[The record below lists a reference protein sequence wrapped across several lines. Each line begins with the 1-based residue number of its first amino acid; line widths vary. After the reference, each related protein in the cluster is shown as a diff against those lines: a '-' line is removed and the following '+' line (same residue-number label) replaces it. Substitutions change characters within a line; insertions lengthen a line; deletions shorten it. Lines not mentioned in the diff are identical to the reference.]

1 MNAELKFGLIRPE
14 IAPSDCNQCLIN
26 QIIRMFGSPII
37 IAIPVKN
44 EEAQI
49 GACLDSLGKQTRAF
63 DRLVLLLNNCTDS
76 TLGICNRFR
85 GERRGVEIF
94 EKTLY
99 DTLASAG
106 EARRLALHFA
116 AQTVPDSVILTTDA
130 DAVLERSWIEKN
142 IQEIEAGAEVVCGKA
157 EINPQ
162 DALKID
168 QALHEDDKRE
178 TFFLTLLDEINVL
191 LNPDPFDPWPRHQQ
205 QSGASIAMRSDVLR
219 MAGGPPHVAACE
231 DRVLIEKL
239 RLVDARIRHAPDI
252 MVQVSGRLEG
262 RAAGGM
268 AETIRRRMIHQDA
281 LTDEKLEPSI
291 DAFRRA
297 MAQAR
302 LRAVRQ
308 GIEDSQALATDLLIN
323 PAEIDC
329 ILQTEFY
336 GQAWAGIQKVS
347 PVLRRRRVAFADLA
361 QETHVALGLRDKLL
375 LDGAAAEGRQL
386 TAFALDV

>member
-1 MNAELKFGLIRPE
+1 
-14 IAPSDCNQCLIN
+14 
-26 QIIRMFGSPII
+26 MFSFPII

-49 GACLDSLGKQTRAF
+49 GACLDSLAKQTRAF

-76 TLGICNRFR
+76 TPGICNRFR
-85 GERRGVEIF
+85 GQRQGVEIY
-94 EKTLY
+94 EKTLHG
-99 DTLASAG
+99 TLASAG

-116 AQTVPDSVILTTDA
+116 AQTGPDSVILTTDA

-142 IQEIEAGAEVVCGKA
+142 IREIDAGAEVVCGKA

-162 DALKID
+162 DALNID
-168 QALHEDDKRE
+168 RALHEDDERE
-178 TFFLTLLDEINVL
+178 TFLLTLLGEINVS
-191 LNPDPFDPWPRHQQ
+191 LNSDPFDPWPRHQQ
-205 QSGASIAMRSDVLR
+205 QSGASIAMRSDILQ

-231 DRVLIEKL
+231 DRALIEKF

-268 AETIRRRMIHQDA
+268 AETIRRRMIQQDA

-308 GIEDSQALATDLLIN
+308 GIDDGRALARDLLID
-323 PAEIDC
+323 PTEMGH
-329 ILQTEFY
+329 ILQKEFY
-336 GQAWAGIQKVS
+336 GQAWAGIQKIS
-347 PVLRRRRVAFADLA
+347 PVLQRRRVAFVDLDR
-361 QETHVALGLRDKLL
+361 EIHIALGLRDKLI
-375 LDGAAAEGRQL
+375 LDGVAVEGRQL
-386 TAFALDV
+386 TAFAPNV